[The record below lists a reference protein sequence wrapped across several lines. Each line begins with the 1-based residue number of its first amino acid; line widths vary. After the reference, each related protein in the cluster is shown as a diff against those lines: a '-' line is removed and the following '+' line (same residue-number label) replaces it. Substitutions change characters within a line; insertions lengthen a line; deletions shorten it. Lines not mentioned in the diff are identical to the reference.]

1 MIKNV
6 RLKNFW
12 NPQIFTHAL
21 PRTERISF
29 SKILELM
36 NQLFLSF
43 LIHISFPNRILLK
56 TTKVVF
62 LYKQFSLFCS
72 LISFKVSFALTFY
85 CALKDFQSRL
95 SKPNMISKSVST
107 ILPTTRPH
115 FQNSGCIQFNLLSTF
130 QSQKFIADFFGNFI
144 QNHMNEN

>member
-72 LISFKVSFALTFY
+72 LISFKVSFDVLAVMEFTTLGLCPIIRPAY
-85 CALKDFQSRL
+85 PNV
-95 SKPNMISKSVST
+95 KPRRCPDRSGANTPIAV
-107 ILPTTRPH
+107 LPEPRP
-115 FQNSGCIQFNLLSTF
+115 SGLRT
-130 QSQKFIADFFGNFI
+130 GWRRG
-144 QNHMNEN
+144 